1 MGAWL
6 MILVAIERPHRIHSL
21 IGVSSALDFTQRAFS
36 RFSPEARIHLMFIV
50 LKIFTHFQID
60 AHIIYS

>member
-1 MGAWL
+1 

-21 IGVSSALDFTQRAFS
+21 IGVSSAPDFTQRAFS
-36 RFSPEARIHLMFIV
+36 RFSPEARTYSIFIQ
-50 LKIFTHFQID
+50 LINQFQAS